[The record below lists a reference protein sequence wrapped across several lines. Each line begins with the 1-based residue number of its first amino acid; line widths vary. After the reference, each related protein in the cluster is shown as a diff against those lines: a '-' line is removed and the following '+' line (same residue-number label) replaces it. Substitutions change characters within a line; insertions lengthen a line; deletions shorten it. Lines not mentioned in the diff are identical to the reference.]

1 MPGYWPTGRCKTERK
16 SSRKRPSV
24 VYVRCVARS
33 TTLVASRL
41 PLLLSST
48 SRENARG
55 KKRTSPPLRPLDLL
69 LYSALS
75 LRLWRR
81 GSFVFRLPFPTHFTF
96 ASSHLHSDYGCS
108 NLFIP
113 AFFLSFFLSSS
124 LSFCLSFSFTRR
136 FFLFSSLVV
145 VWYFGY
151 REFFISQPL
160 ILRIMYLFPAESEV
174 LLMLAMY
181 YMINRWCIMNADTAG
196 DSAFISQRSPY
207 QTNVARIFT
216 PRLGTLFVS
225 RVFYPSSSF
234 FLHSSRRFH
243 LFSDREWFVCRC
255 RRLGCLRSDFEL

>member
-113 AFFLSFFLSSS
+113 AFFLSFFLSPS
-124 LSFCLSFSFTRR
+124 LSFFLLRLSISLFHST
-136 FFLFSSLVV
+136 FFSLVV
-145 VWYFGY
+145 S
-151 REFFISQPL
+151 R
-160 ILRIMYLFPAESEV
+160 
-174 LLMLAMY
+174 
-181 YMINRWCIMNADTAG
+181 C
-196 DSAFISQRSPY
+196 
-207 QTNVARIFT
+207 
-216 PRLGTLFVS
+216 RLVFWVS
-225 RVFYPSSSF
+225 RILHLPASDIAHYVSIPSWIRGSLNARNV
-234 FLHSSRRFH
+234 LH
-243 LFSDREWFVCRC
+243 D
-255 RRLGCLRSDFEL
+255 